1 MTARIVKMAP
11 SCQVAR
17 RVKEDLPIVAEGQ
30 TVARSHSRGGSPLRG
45 WLRRSACFGLVV
57 AVALA
62 ASGCIAAGDQPT
74 LDVRVDGASLQADPS
89 LAIQA
94 LLLLTV
100 LSLAPAI
107 LLMTT
112 SFIRIVVVLSFA
124 RSALGLPQTPPNQVL
139 LGLALFLTGF
149 IMWPVWEQ
157 ANAAGIQGYVRGELP
172 LEAAVEQGSGP
183 VREFM
188 FRQTREADLALFIR
202 LANLPQPHDHADVPT
217 HVLIP
222 AFMLSEL
229 KTAFQMGF
237 MILVPFLVID
247 LVVAS
252 LVMSL
257 GMMMLPPTTLSLPF
271 KVLLFV
277 LADGW
282 TLVVQ
287 SLVESFQR

>member
-1 MTARIVKMAP
+1 MQDVTRELRLRASRSVR
-11 SCQVAR
+11 SAR
-17 RVKEDLPIVAEGQ
+17 R
-30 TVARSHSRGGSPLRG
+30 GSWTP
-45 WLRRSACFGLVV
+45 
-57 AVALA
+57 AL
-62 ASGCIAAGDQPT
+62 
-74 LDVRVDGASLQADPS
+74 L
-89 LAIQA
+89 A
-94 LLLLTV
+94 LLLLLATGCTATGQNPSALTVKLDQTTVQTNPTFAIEALVALTV

-112 SFIRIVVVLSFA
+112 SFIRIVIVLSFT

-149 IMWPVWEQ
+149 IMWPIWQQ
-157 ANAAGIQGYVRGELP
+157 ANADGIQAYLKGDIPIEVAIDRSSQP
-172 LEAAVEQGSGP
+172 I
-183 VREFM
+183 RTFM
-188 FRQTREADLALFIR
+188 FHQTRQSELAMFVR
-202 LANLPQPHDHADVPT
+202 LSRIPPPNGPEDVPT

-237 MILVPFLVID
+237 LILVPFLVID

-257 GMMMLPPTTLSLPF
+257 GMVMLPPTTLSLPF
-271 KVLLFV
+271 KILLFV

-287 SLVESFQR
+287 SLVQSFQQ

>member
-1 MTARIVKMAP
+1 MLNFQIGPVASQAEP
-11 SCQVAR
+11 S
-17 RVKEDLPIVAEGQ
+17 
-30 TVARSHSRGGSPLRG
+30 
-45 WLRRSACFGLVV
+45 F
-57 AVALA
+57 AL
-62 ASGCIAAGDQPT
+62 
-74 LDVRVDGASLQADPS
+74 
-89 LAIQA
+89 QA

-100 LSLAPAI
+100 LSLVPAI

-112 SFIRIVVVLSFA
+112 SFIRIIVVLSFA

-149 IMWPVWEQ
+149 VMWPVWQQ
-157 ANAAGIQGYVRGELP
+157 ANTDAIQQYLHGDISAQTAIER
-172 LEAAVEQGSGP
+172 AAVP
-183 VREFM
+183 MRDFM
-188 FRQTREADLALFIR
+188 FHQTRESELAMFVQ
-202 LANLPQPHDHADVPT
+202 LAHAPAPQGPDDVAT
-217 HVLIP
+217 HILIP

-237 MILVPFLVID
+237 MILVPFTVID

-282 TLVVQ
+282 NLVVQ
-287 SLVESFQR
+287 SLVQSFR

>member
-1 MTARIVKMAP
+1 M
-11 SCQVAR
+11 
-17 RVKEDLPIVAEGQ
+17 
-30 TVARSHSRGGSPLRG
+30 
-45 WLRRSACFGLVV
+45 
-57 AVALA
+57 
-62 ASGCIAAGDQPT
+62 
-74 LDVRVDGASLQADPS
+74 QADPS
-89 LAIQA
+89 VALQA
-94 LLLLTV
+94 LLVLTV
-100 LSLAPAI
+100 LSLVPAI

-149 IMWPVWEQ
+149 IMWPVWQQ
-157 ANAAGIQGYVRGELP
+157 ANADGIQAYLHGDISAQTAIERTSQP
-172 LEAAVEQGSGP
+172 L
-183 VREFM
+183 RDFM
-188 FRQTREADLALFIR
+188 FRQTRQDELALFVR
-202 LANLPQPHDHADVPT
+202 LANLPPPNGPADVPT

-271 KVLLFV
+271 KILLFV

-282 TLVVQ
+282 TLIVQ
-287 SLVESFQR
+287 SLIQSFH

>member
-1 MTARIVKMAP
+1 MSRRIFPLAAP
-11 SCQVAR
+11 S
-17 RVKEDLPIVAEGQ
+17 
-30 TVARSHSRGGSPLRG
+30 TVAGRVCQLG
-45 WLRRSACFGLVV
+45 VV
-57 AVALA
+57 VALA
-62 ASGCIAAGDQPT
+62 VGSPT
-74 LDVRVDGASLQADPS
+74 LVEAASPNPTLSIQIGQTGIQADPGV
-89 LAIQA
+89 A
-94 LLLLTV
+94 LEALIALTV
-100 LSLAPAI
+100 LSLVPAI

-112 SFIRIVVVLSFA
+112 SFIRIVIVLSFA

-139 LGLALFLTGF
+139 LGLALFLTGY
-149 IMWPVWEQ
+149 IMWPVWQQ
-157 ANAAGIQGYVRGELP
+157 ANVEGVQAYLHGEISAESALEQSVQP
-172 LEAAVEQGSGP
+172 L
-183 VREFM
+183 RDFM
-188 FRQTREADLALFIR
+188 FRQTRQSELALFVR
-202 LANLPQPHDHADVPT
+202 LAHLPQPDGPSEVPT

-282 TLVVQ
+282 TLVIQ
-287 SLVESFQR
+287 SLVQSFH

>member
-1 MTARIVKMAP
+1 MF
-11 SCQVAR
+11 SLQ
-17 RVKEDLPIVAEGQ
+17 LGQ
-30 TVARSHSRGGSPLRG
+30 AAATGDQS
-45 WLRRSACFGLVV
+45 
-57 AVALA
+57 VAL
-62 ASGCIAAGDQPT
+62 
-74 LDVRVDGASLQADPS
+74 
-89 LAIQA
+89 QA

-100 LSLAPAI
+100 LSIVPAI

-149 IMWPVWEQ
+149 IMWPVWQ
-157 ANAAGIQGYVRGELP
+157 DANTAGIQAYLHGDIIAQV
-172 LEAAVEQGSGP
+172 AVERSIVP
-183 VREFM
+183 VRSFM
-188 FRQTREADLALFIR
+188 LRQTRETELAMFVKLSNSP
-202 LANLPQPHDHADVPT
+202 APKDPEDVPT

-237 MILVPFLVID
+237 MILVPFMIID

-252 LVMSL
+252 LVLSL

-271 KVLLFV
+271 KILLFI

-287 SLVESFQR
+287 SLVQSFH

>member
-1 MTARIVKMAP
+1 MPALVPEPVLRAGETERAGR
-11 SCQVAR
+11 
-17 RVKEDLPIVAEGQ
+17 
-30 TVARSHSRGGSPLRG
+30 RG
-45 WLRRSACFGLVV
+45 WWPI
-57 AVALA
+57 ALA
-62 ASGCIAAGDQPT
+62 A
-74 LDVRVDGASLQADPS
+74 
-89 LAIQA
+89 
-94 LLLLTV
+94 LLLLLTAGCAATSSSGAGSPDLTLKIDQTSVQTSPSFALEALVALTV
-100 LSLAPAI
+100 LSLVPAI

-112 SFIRIVVVLSFA
+112 SFIRIVIVLSFT

-149 IMWPVWEQ
+149 IMWPVWQQ
-157 ANAAGIQGYVRGELP
+157 ANADGIQAYLKGDIPIDVAIERSSQP
-172 LEAAVEQGSGP
+172 IRA
-183 VREFM
+183 FM
-188 FRQTREADLALFIR
+188 FHQTRQSELALFVR
-202 LANLPQPHDHADVPT
+202 LARIPPPNGPEDVPT

-257 GMMMLPPTTLSLPF
+257 GMVMLPPTTLSLPF

-287 SLVESFQR
+287 SLIQSFQQ

>member
-1 MTARIVKMAP
+1 MPLGLSQRHDGSWHVP
-11 SCQVAR
+11 SR
-17 RVKEDLPIVAEGQ
+17 
-30 TVARSHSRGGSPLRG
+30 
-45 WLRRSACFGLVV
+45 FGLLVILLSGM
-57 AVALA
+57 ALFTTGSAEA
-62 ASGCIAAGDQPT
+62 AAPTPAINIQIGQSGLQGDPGFG
-74 LDVRVDGASLQADPS
+74 L
-89 LAIQA
+89 QA

-100 LSLAPAI
+100 LSLVPAI

-139 LGLALFLTGF
+139 IGLALFLTGF
-149 IMWPVWEQ
+149 IMWPVWQQ
-157 ANAAGIQGYVRGELP
+157 ANNNGVQQYLHGDISAQTAIQDASQPIRT
-172 LEAAVEQGSGP
+172 
-183 VREFM
+183 FM
-188 FRQTREADLALFIR
+188 LHQTHQSELALFIK
-202 LANLPQPHDHADVPT
+202 LAKIPPPQVPDDVPT

-229 KTAFQMGF
+229 KTAFEMGF
-237 MILVPFLVID
+237 MILLPFTVID

-277 LADGW
+277 LANGW

-287 SLVESFQR
+287 SLIQSFH

>member
-1 MTARIVKMAP
+1 MSRWTFPLVAPATAMAGLCRLVP
-11 SCQVAR
+11 VALL
-17 RVKEDLPIVAEGQ
+17 VVGSPAFAEAASPNPTLSVQIGQ
-30 TVARSHSRGGSPLRG
+30 TG
-45 WLRRSACFGLVV
+45 
-57 AVALA
+57 
-62 ASGCIAAGDQPT
+62 I
-74 LDVRVDGASLQADPS
+74 QADPGVA
-89 LAIQA
+89 LQA
-94 LLLLTV
+94 LILLTV
-100 LSLAPAI
+100 LSLVPAI

-139 LGLALFLTGF
+139 LGLALFLTGY
-149 IMWPVWEQ
+149 IMWPVWQQ
-157 ANAAGIQGYVRGELP
+157 ANADGIQAYLHGDISAES
-172 LEAAVEQGSGP
+172 AVERSVQP
-183 VREFM
+183 LRDFM
-188 FRQTREADLALFIR
+188 FRQTRQSELALFVR
-202 LANLPQPHDHADVPT
+202 LSHLPPPEAPADVPT

-287 SLVESFQR
+287 SLVQSFH

>member
-1 MTARIVKMAP
+1 MSRRGPSLGAPGAMAARL
-11 SCQVAR
+11 C
-17 RVKEDLPIVAEGQ
+17 
-30 TVARSHSRGGSPLRG
+30 PLAV
-45 WLRRSACFGLVV
+45 L
-57 AVALA
+57 VALA
-62 ASGCIAAGDQPT
+62 VGSPALAEAASPNPT
-74 LDVRVDGASLQADPS
+74 LSVQIGQTGIQADPGIA
-89 LAIQA
+89 LEA
-94 LLLLTV
+94 LLALTV
-100 LSLAPAI
+100 LSLVPAI

-139 LGLALFLTGF
+139 LGLALFLTGY
-149 IMWPVWEQ
+149 IMWPVWQQ
-157 ANAAGIQGYVRGELP
+157 ANADGIQAYLHGEISA
-172 LEAAVEQGSGP
+172 ESAVERSVQP
-183 VREFM
+183 LRDFM
-188 FRQTREADLALFIR
+188 FRQTRQSELALFIR
-202 LANLPQPHDHADVPT
+202 LAHLPPPEGPSDVPT

-282 TLVVQ
+282 TLVIQ
-287 SLVESFQR
+287 SLVQSFH

>member
-1 MTARIVKMAP
+1 MF
-11 SCQVAR
+11 SLQLGQVAAQG
-17 RVKEDLPIVAEGQ
+17 DQ
-30 TVARSHSRGGSPLRG
+30 S
-45 WLRRSACFGLVV
+45 
-57 AVALA
+57 VAL
-62 ASGCIAAGDQPT
+62 
-74 LDVRVDGASLQADPS
+74 
-89 LAIQA
+89 QA

-100 LSLAPAI
+100 LSIVPAI

-149 IMWPVWEQ
+149 IMWPVWQ
-157 ANAAGIQGYVRGELP
+157 DANASGIQAYLHGDVTAQVAIDRSLTP
-172 LEAAVEQGSGP
+172 MRS
-183 VREFM
+183 FM
-188 FRQTREADLALFIR
+188 LRQTRESELAMFVKLSK
-202 LANLPQPHDHADVPT
+202 LPAPKDPSDVPT

-237 MILVPFLVID
+237 MILVPFMVID

-252 LVMSL
+252 LVLSL
-257 GMMMLPPTTLSLPF
+257 GMMMLPPTTISLPF
-271 KVLLFV
+271 KILLFI

-287 SLVESFQR
+287 GLVQSFR

>member
-1 MTARIVKMAP
+1 
-11 SCQVAR
+11 
-17 RVKEDLPIVAEGQ
+17 
-30 TVARSHSRGGSPLRG
+30 
-45 WLRRSACFGLVV
+45 
-57 AVALA
+57 
-62 ASGCIAAGDQPT
+62 
-74 LDVRVDGASLQADPS
+74 
-89 LAIQA
+89 
-94 LLLLTV
+94 LLLTV
-100 LSLAPAI
+100 LSLVPAI

-112 SFIRIVVVLSFA
+112 SFIRIIIVLSFA

-139 LGLALFLTGF
+139 LGLAIFLTGF
-149 IMWPVWEQ
+149 IMWPVWQ
-157 ANAAGIQGYVRGELP
+157 DANAAGIQSYLHGDISAQTAIDRSSV
-172 LEAAVEQGSGP
+172 P
-183 VREFM
+183 VRNFM
-188 FRQTREADLALFIR
+188 LHQTRESELALFVR
-202 LANLPQPHDHADVPT
+202 LAHLPPPNTPDDIPT

-237 MILVPFLVID
+237 MILVPFTVID

-287 SLVESFQR
+287 SLVQSFH

>member
-1 MTARIVKMAP
+1 MSRWTFSLVGPATATAGLCRLVP
-11 SCQVAR
+11 VALL
-17 RVKEDLPIVAEGQ
+17 VVGSPALAEAASPNPTLSVQIGQ
-30 TVARSHSRGGSPLRG
+30 TG
-45 WLRRSACFGLVV
+45 
-57 AVALA
+57 
-62 ASGCIAAGDQPT
+62 I
-74 LDVRVDGASLQADPS
+74 QADPGVA
-89 LAIQA
+89 LQA
-94 LLLLTV
+94 LILLTV
-100 LSLAPAI
+100 LSLVPAI

-149 IMWPVWEQ
+149 IMWPVWQQ
-157 ANAAGIQGYVRGELP
+157 ANNNGIQQYLQGDISAET
-172 LEAAVEQGSGP
+172 AVQQASEP
-183 VREFM
+183 IRTFM
-188 FRQTREADLALFIR
+188 LHQTQQSELALFIR
-202 LANLPQPHDHADVPT
+202 LANIPQPQGPDDVPT

-237 MILVPFLVID
+237 MILLPFTVID

-287 SLVESFQR
+287 SLIQSFH

>member
-1 MTARIVKMAP
+1 MSSRERLVDGGQPRRIRNL
-11 SCQVAR
+11 R
-17 RVKEDLPIVAEGQ
+17 RAWITLAVLPIALWLTGCAATGATSGTGLQ
-30 TVARSHSRGGSPLRG
+30 IDGNTIQASPSL
-45 WLRRSACFGLVV
+45 
-57 AVALA
+57 
-62 ASGCIAAGDQPT
+62 T
-74 LDVRVDGASLQADPS
+74 LQAF
-89 LAIQA
+89 
-94 LLLLTV
+94 LLLTV
-100 LSLAPAI
+100 LSLVPAI

-112 SFIRIVVVLSFA
+112 SFIRIIIVLSFA

-149 IMWPVWEQ
+149 IMWPVWQQ
-157 ANAAGIQGYVRGELP
+157 ANQAGIQAYL
-172 LEAAVEQGSGP
+172 QGDIPIETAIQRSSQP
-183 VREFM
+183 IRTFM
-188 FRQTREADLALFIR
+188 FHQTRQEELALFIR
-202 LANLPQPHDHADVPT
+202 LAKEPQPKDESEVPT

-222 AFMLSEL
+222 AFILSEL
-229 KTAFQMGF
+229 KTAFEMGF
-237 MILVPFLVID
+237 MILVPFTVID

-287 SLVESFQR
+287 SLVQSFK

>member
-1 MTARIVKMAP
+1 MLNVQLGPATAT
-11 SCQVAR
+11 
-17 RVKEDLPIVAEGQ
+17 GQ
-30 TVARSHSRGGSPLRG
+30 
-45 WLRRSACFGLVV
+45 
-57 AVALA
+57 
-62 ASGCIAAGDQPT
+62 
-74 LDVRVDGASLQADPS
+74 PS
-89 LAIQA
+89 LALQA

-100 LSLAPAI
+100 LSLVPAI

-112 SFIRIVVVLSFA
+112 SFIRIIIVLSFA

-139 LGLALFLTGF
+139 LGLAIFLTGF
-149 IMWPVWEQ
+149 IMWPVWQ
-157 ANAAGIQGYVRGELP
+157 DANRTGIQAYLQGQISAET
-172 LEAAVEQGSGP
+172 AVERSSEP
-183 VREFM
+183 VRTFM
-188 FRQTREADLALFIR
+188 LHQTRESELALFVR
-202 LANLPQPHDHADVPT
+202 LAKLPQPNQPSDIPT
-217 HVLIP
+217 HVLVP

-237 MILVPFLVID
+237 MILVPFTVID

-287 SLVESFQR
+287 SLVQSFH

>member
-1 MTARIVKMAP
+1 MLNLQLGGATVQGQPSMA
-11 SCQVAR
+11 
-17 RVKEDLPIVAEGQ
+17 L
-30 TVARSHSRGGSPLRG
+30 
-45 WLRRSACFGLVV
+45 
-57 AVALA
+57 
-62 ASGCIAAGDQPT
+62 
-74 LDVRVDGASLQADPS
+74 
-89 LAIQA
+89 QA

-100 LSLAPAI
+100 LSLVPAI

-112 SFIRIVVVLSFA
+112 SFIRIIIVLSFA
-124 RSALGLPQTPPNQVL
+124 RSALGLPSTPPNQVL
-139 LGLALFLTGF
+139 LGLAIFLTGF
-149 IMWPVWEQ
+149 IMWPVWQ
-157 ANAAGIQGYVRGELP
+157 DANTAGIQAYLHGDISAQTAIDRSSV
-172 LEAAVEQGSGP
+172 P
-183 VREFM
+183 VRNFM
-188 FRQTREADLALFIR
+188 LHQTRESELALFVR
-202 LANLPQPHDHADVPT
+202 LAHLPQPKTPDDIPT
-217 HVLIP
+217 HVLVP

-237 MILVPFLVID
+237 MILVPFTIID

-287 SLVESFQR
+287 SLVQSFH

>member
-1 MTARIVKMAP
+1 MLSFQLGPATA
-11 SCQVAR
+11 QG
-17 RVKEDLPIVAEGQ
+17 E
-30 TVARSHSRGGSPLRG
+30 
-45 WLRRSACFGLVV
+45 
-57 AVALA
+57 
-62 ASGCIAAGDQPT
+62 
-74 LDVRVDGASLQADPS
+74 PS
-89 LAIQA
+89 LALQA

-100 LSLAPAI
+100 LSLVPAI
-107 LLMTT
+107 ILMTT
-112 SFIRIVVVLSFA
+112 SFIRIIIVLSFA

-139 LGLALFLTGF
+139 LGLAVFLTGF
-149 IMWPVWEQ
+149 IMWPVWQ
-157 ANAAGIQGYVRGELP
+157 DANTAGIQEYLHGQITAQ
-172 LEAAVEQGSGP
+172 AAIDRSSVP
-183 VREFM
+183 VRNFM
-188 FRQTREADLALFIR
+188 LHQTRESELALFVH
-202 LANLPQPHDHADVPT
+202 LAHLPQPKTPDDIPT
-217 HVLIP
+217 HVLVP

-237 MILVPFLVID
+237 MILVPFTVID

-287 SLVESFQR
+287 SLVQSFH

>member
-1 MTARIVKMAP
+1 MRLPFGGAQAP
-11 SCQVAR
+11 GPV
-17 RVKEDLPIVAEGQ
+17 VGN
-30 TVARSHSRGGSPLRG
+30 LR
-45 WLRRSACFGLVV
+45 AVGLTIILAGLAIGAATPVE
-57 AVALA
+57 A
-62 ASGCIAAGDQPT
+62 ASPEPGLSVQIGQASVQATPSIA
-74 LDVRVDGASLQADPS
+74 LQA
-89 LAIQA
+89 LI
-94 LLLLTV
+94 LLTV
-100 LSLAPAI
+100 LSLVPAI

-149 IMWPVWEQ
+149 IMWPIGQQV
-157 ANAAGIQGYVRGELP
+157 NADGVQPYLKGDVSVQTMVERSAQP
-172 LEAAVEQGSGP
+172 L
-183 VREFM
+183 REFM
-188 FRQTREADLALFIR
+188 LRQTRESELALFIR
-202 LANLPQPHDHADVPT
+202 LAHLPQPNDPADVPT

-237 MILVPFLVID
+237 MILVPFMVID

-257 GMMMLPPTTLSLPF
+257 GMMMLPPTTFSLPF

-287 SLVESFQR
+287 SLVQSFH